1 MSAALE
7 TLMDHLCA
15 GLEDHRWVVLGV
27 GTIEIPDAMY
37 HSRSELIGEVETAGN
52 GDTRALEG

>member
-1 MSAALE
+1 
-7 TLMDHLCA
+7 MDHLCA